1 MGQARGLGDRSPGL
15 LSRAPGGIVVGVD
28 EKQLRKKRDQ
38 ELIEIL
44 NEVRVALAGAS
55 VLFGFLLIVPFS
67 AGWDGA
73 ADSQRAAYVVAFLAT
88 LLSVIGFM
96 TPTAYHRL
104 RWRERN
110 KERMLRIS
118 HLGTIAGIACLA
130 VAMTAAAYLVIDE
143 MTSTALA
150 VVVTAL
156 VGAVFVLVWFA
167 LPLSRPY
174 ERWDEEPD
182 DDDLDDLGSHRTV
195 VSRVD

>member
-1 MGQARGLGDRSPGL
+1 

-73 ADSQRAAYVVAFLAT
+73 SDSQHAAYVAAFLAT

-96 TPTAYHRL
+96 SPTAYHQL

-118 HLGTIAGIACLA
+118 HMGTIAGIGCLA
-130 VAMTAAAYLVIDE
+130 VAMTAATYLVIDE
-143 MTSTALA
+143 MTGTGVA

-174 ERWDEEPD
+174 ERWDEEMD
-182 DDDLDDLGSHRTV
+182 EDELDDLGSQPTV
-195 VSRVD
+195 VSHVD

>member
-1 MGQARGLGDRSPGL
+1 MSP
-15 LSRAPGGIVVGVD
+15 APGGIVVGVD

-67 AGWDGA
+67 AGWDSA
-73 ADSQRAAYVVAFLAT
+73 ADSQHAAYVVAFLAT

-130 VAMTAAAYLVIDE
+130 VAMTAATYLVIDE
-143 MTSTALA
+143 MTSTSLA

-174 ERWDEEPD
+174 ERWDEEVD
-182 DDDLDDLGSHRTV
+182 EDELEDLGSHPTV
-195 VSRVD
+195 GSRVD